1 MIAIDL
7 GAQNVGEVLRVVHAL
22 GSHRYVAGRLH
33 MVHAFAIAAAG
44 DDAGAA
50 LAEARTWA
58 LATMA
63 RDRDGLDL
71 SSRDERLWRR
81 CSDAEIG
88 ALFEAYW
95 APGRVSRAART
106 ALGALLD
113 RHGLPPADD
122 TPFDEAAEE
131 RIHPLAVDAGW
142 ELLALGELDPER
154 HKGAIAAFGDPIAF
168 ASALFEEEAAIP
180 PAPHLYELSAV
191 GPAEPL
197 RGVDDTGALTEPFVL
212 WAEGNETYV
221 DYVLRGVRR
230 AAKLQ

>member
-7 GAQNVGEVLRVVHAL
+7 GARNVGEVLRLVHAL

-50 LAEARTWA
+50 LADARAWA
-58 LATMA
+58 VATMA

-71 SSRDERLWRR
+71 ASRDERLWRR
-81 CSDAEIG
+81 CSDAEVG

-95 APGRVSRAART
+95 APGRVSRAARA
-106 ALGALLD
+106 ALSTLLD

-122 TPFDEAAEE
+122 TPFDETAEE
-131 RIHPLAVDAGW
+131 RMHPLAVDAGW

-191 GPAEPL
+191 GPVALL